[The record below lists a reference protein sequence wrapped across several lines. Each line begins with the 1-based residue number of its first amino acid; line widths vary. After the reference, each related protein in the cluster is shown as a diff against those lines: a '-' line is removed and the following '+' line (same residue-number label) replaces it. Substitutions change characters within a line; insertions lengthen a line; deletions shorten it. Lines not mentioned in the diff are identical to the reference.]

1 MLLLVSVFSYSMSAM
16 SIAWLLNALLYLHG
30 FVPPVAYTLL
40 SMVIVRT
47 VIIDSKL
54 VIVSLL
60 IIEDKSL

>member
-1 MLLLVSVFSYSMSAM
+1 MSAM

>member
-1 MLLLVSVFSYSMSAM
+1 MLAM

-30 FVPPVAYTLL
+30 FVPPVAYTLS

>member
-1 MLLLVSVFSYSMSAM
+1 MLLLVSVFSYSMLAM

-30 FVPPVAYTLL
+30 FVPPVAYTLS